1 MAWWDRRTCRL
12 SLEEHDMK
20 HGAWFVVVLLGVGLS
35 TTAQADGALHA
46 RFAIKNTN
54 GQVVGTV
61 VLTQHADGVLV
72 DGTFT
77 GLPAGTHG
85 LHFHTVG
92 ACTPTFDAAGGHYNP
107 TQQQHGFNN
116 PQGVHAG
123 DLTNLEI
130 GANGAGTYRTVTDRI
145 TLAPGAA
152 NTVYDADGT
161 SLMVHANADDYVT
174 DPTGNSGG
182 RIACGVVEAAQ
193 ATRLPT
199 TGGGTMVWPVLV
211 GAAGALLGSGVLL
224 RRART

>member
-1 MAWWDRRTCRL
+1 MKQRTWL
-12 SLEEHDMK
+12 V
-20 HGAWFVVVLLGVGLS
+20 VVVLGLGLALS
-35 TTAQADGALHA
+35 TTAQADGGQHA
-46 RFAIKNTN
+46 TVHVRNAT

-61 VLTQHADGVLV
+61 TLTAQADGVLV
-72 DGTFT
+72 HGTFAH
-77 GLPAGTHG
+77 LPAGPHG

-107 TQQQHGFNN
+107 TARQHGFNN
-116 PQGVHAG
+116 PQGTHAG
-123 DLTNLEI
+123 DLPNLEI
-130 GANGAGTYRTVTDRI
+130 GAGGTGTYRTVTDRI

-161 SLMVHANADDYVT
+161 ALMVHANADDYVT

-193 ATRLPT
+193 ATRLPA
-199 TGGGTMVWPVLV
+199 TGGSAVVWRVLV

-224 RRART
+224 RRARA